1 MNILFI
7 GDVVGRIG
15 RRLLKDQLHR
25 LQDRRHVDYT
35 IVNIENAAGGFG
47 ITPQVGE
54 ETLELDVD
62 VLTSGNHI
70 WDKKEVMEYLDAQK
84 RLLRPCN
91 YPPGVPGHGSHVGT
105 ARNGCRVATLN
116 LQGRVFMPIT
126 DCPFRTADQE
136 LPRLRRE
143 TPVIIIDFHAE
154 VTSEKVCFGRY
165 VDGRASAVIGTH
177 THVQTADEQLLPK
190 GTAYITDA
198 GMTGPHDSVIGM
210 ELQGSLNRFLTQI
223 PRKFDT
229 AAGNPILQ
237 GVLIEV
243 DEESGLS
250 RSIQRLSVKDSAK

>member
-1 MNILFI
+1 MNFLFI
-7 GDVVGRIG
+7 GDVVGRAG
-15 RRLLKDQLHR
+15 RKILKEQLPR
-25 LQDRRHVDYT
+25 LQDIHHVDYT
-35 IVNIENAAGGFG
+35 IVNVENAAGGFG

-70 WDKKEVMEYLDAQK
+70 WDKKEIMEYLDAQK
-84 RLLRPCN
+84 RLLRPSN
-91 YPPGVPGHGSHVGT
+91 YPPGVPGHGTYVGT

-126 DCPFRTADQE
+126 DCPFRAADQE

-154 VTSEKVCFGRY
+154 VTSEKICFGRY

-198 GMTGPHDSVIGM
+198 GMTGSHDSVIGM

-223 PRKFDT
+223 PRKFDA
-229 AAGNPILQ
+229 AAGNPMLH
-237 GVLIEV
+237 GALIEV
-243 DEESGLS
+243 DEKSGLAC
-250 RSIQRLSVKDSAK
+250 SIQRLCVKNGAR